1 MHINRLWSTS
11 LSLVMRVVNE
21 LTGSAVQESGDGGD
35 VSSHHMA
42 MFGAVGSSVIFTKT
56 EPMDKSQTA
65 LEDNPE
71 TLFDPCVSQDISQ
84 GEKTFDTGV
93 SQDNS

>member
-1 MHINRLWSTS
+1 M
-11 LSLVMRVVNE
+11 
-21 LTGSAVQESGDGGD
+21 GSAVQESRDGGD

-71 TLFDPCVSQDISQ
+71 TLFDPSVSQDISQ
-84 GEKTFDTGV
+84 KTPV
-93 SQDNS
+93 